1 MRLNHYSWLDLAIW
15 VVALAMLVPI
25 LMQLVSD
32 LIDLVTCYLE

>member
-1 MRLNHYSWLDLAIW
+1 VRLIRYSWLDLAIW
-15 VVALAMLVPI
+15 VVALALLVPI